1 MRLYTTNFNK
11 HTNKMK
17 KQIHIFFTAL
27 LFYTRIPCPKNIAH
41 NPDYLNKASRYFPL
55 IGWIVGGICF
65 VIYYL
70 ASIVFSV
77 EIALILSMIAGILT
91 TGAFHE
97 DGFAD
102 VCDGFGGGWTK
113 EKILLIMKDSAIGAY
128 GAIGLVLLFLLK
140 FQCLVQLISNIE
152 ELNFGIWNL
161 NFGILLSFVSAHS
174 VSRLAAISIVFTH
187 QYSREDASSK
197 SKPIAQNFT
206 WKEVVGAL
214 FFGVAPLVV
223 LSFFQWQLSLVL
235 VPVFSTR
242 FFLARYFQKW
252 IDGYTGDCLGAT
264 QQVCEVVFYLS
275 IIGIWKFI

>member
-1 MRLYTTNFNK
+1 
-11 HTNKMK
+11 MK
-17 KQIHIFFTAL
+17 KQLHVFFTAL
-27 LFYTRIPCPKNIAH
+27 MFYTRIPCPKNIDH

-55 IGWIVGGICF
+55 IGWIVGGVCF
-65 VIYYL
+65 GIYYL
-70 ASIVFSV
+70 ASILFSV
-77 EIALILSMIAGILT
+77 EIALILLMIAGILT

-128 GAIGLVLLFLLK
+128 GTIGLVLLFLLK
-140 FQCLVQLISNIE
+140 FQSLFQLIDKVQV
-152 ELNFGIWNL
+152 LDFGFGIWNL
-161 NFGILLSFVSAHS
+161 NFEILLLFITAHS
-174 VSRLAAISIVFTH
+174 VSRLAAVSIVFTH

-206 WKEVVGAL
+206 WKEVIGAML
-214 FFGVAPLVV
+214 FGLLPLVI
-223 LSFFQWQLSLVL
+223 LSFFQWQLLL
-235 VPVFSTR
+235 ALLPVFIAR

>member
-1 MRLYTTNFNK
+1 
-11 HTNKMK
+11 MK

-27 LFYTRIPCPKNIAH
+27 MFYTRIPCPKNIDH

-55 IGWIVGGICF
+55 IGWIVGGISF
-65 VIYYL
+65 LVYY
-70 ASIVFSV
+70 ASAVLFTN
-77 EIALILSMIAGILT
+77 EIAVILAIIAGILT

-140 FQCLVQLISNIE
+140 FQALHNLINKSEIV
-152 ELNFGIWNL
+152 NL
-161 NFGILLSFVSAHS
+161 QSSISSFLLFVSAHS

-197 SKPIAQNFT
+197 SKPIAKSFT
-206 WKEVVGAL
+206 WKEVIGAL
-214 FFGVAPLVV
+214 FFGLLPLVV
-223 LSFFQWQLSLVL
+223 LSFFQWQLLL
-235 VPVFSTR
+235 ALIPVFIAR

-264 QQVCEVVFYLS
+264 QQVCEVFFYLS

>member
-1 MRLYTTNFNK
+1 M
-11 HTNKMK
+11 
-17 KQIHIFFTAL
+17 
-27 LFYTRIPCPKNIAH
+27 FYTRIPCPKNIDH

-55 IGWIVGGICF
+55 IGWIVG
-65 VIYYL
+65 VISFAVYYL
-70 ASIVFSV
+70 SAILFNN
-77 EIALILSMIAGILT
+77 EIAVILSVIAGILT

-128 GAIGLVLLFLLK
+128 GAIGVVLLFLLK
-140 FQCLVQLISNIE
+140 FQSLVQVVDDSQKSELIIY
-152 ELNFGIWNL
+152 NL
-161 NFGILLSFVSAHS
+161 QFTIFLLFVSAHS
-174 VSRLAAISIVFTH
+174 VSRLSAISIVFTH

-206 WKEVVGAL
+206 WKEVTGAL
-214 FFGVAPLVV
+214 FFGLLPLVV
-223 LSFFQWQLSLVL
+223 LSFFQWQLLLAL
-235 VPVFSTR
+235 VPVFIAR

-264 QQVCEVVFYLS
+264 QQVCEVIFYLS
-275 IIGIWKFI
+275 IIAIWKFI

>member
-1 MRLYTTNFNK
+1 
-11 HTNKMK
+11 
-17 KQIHIFFTAL
+17 HIFFTAL
-27 LFYTRIPCPKNIAH
+27 MFYTRIPCPKNIDH

-55 IGWIVGGICF
+55 IGWVVGGVCF
-65 VIYYL
+65 GIYYL
-70 ASIVFSV
+70 SSIVFSV
-77 EIALILSMIAGILT
+77 EIALILSIIAGILT

-140 FQCLVQLISNIE
+140 FQGLYNLISKSEIVS
-152 ELNFGIWNL
+152 LQSTICH
-161 NFGILLSFVSAHS
+161 LLLFVSAHS
-174 VSRLAAISIVFTH
+174 ISRLAAISIVFTH

-206 WKEVVGAL
+206 WKEVVGAS
-214 FFGVAPLVV
+214 FFGLLPLVV
-223 LSFFQWQLSLVL
+223 LSFSQWQLLLAL
-235 VPVFSTR
+235 VPVFIAR

-264 QQVCEVVFYLS
+264 QQVCEVIFYLS